1 MGCSPQGG
9 KELDTTEATEHA
21 HIIKWIQEG
30 TNWSPQRQS
39 NLLMVAQQ
47 VIGQA
52 KLRIQGI

>member
-1 MGCSPQGG
+1 MGYSPQGL

-30 TNWSPQRQS
+30 TNWSLQRQS

-47 VIGQA
+47 VTG
-52 KLRIQGI
+52 